1 MIPRGPVASGS
12 GRCAGSYSG
21 DDLRSES
28 VGSDRSGSDD
38 KTKTEMG
45 AGEEAETEVDSH
57 VGDPDWGPATG
68 TPPSDFSG

>member
-1 MIPRGPVASGS
+1 MASGS

-21 DDLRSES
+21 DNLRSES

-38 KTKTEMG
+38 ETKTEMG

-57 VGDPDWGPATG
+57 VGDLDWDPATG
-68 TPPSDFSG
+68 THPLIFQVKFI

>member
-1 MIPRGPVASGS
+1 MVMIWG
-12 GRCAGSYSG
+12 
-21 DDLRSES
+21 S

-57 VGDPDWGPATG
+57 VGDPDLGPATG